1 MTSHDEGY
9 NEVIAPGAF
18 ASQVGKRVPLTLG
31 PGGPVIGTAEVTAE
45 GEIVATIDNPQED
58 QP

>member
-18 ASQVGKRVPLTLG
+18 ASQVGKRVP
-31 PGGPVIGTAEVTAE
+31 VIGTAEVTAE